1 MYIWSVL
8 VATAIPPQHV
18 YKLGHTLYTG
28 ASLATAWPLLVQY
41 TGTAWPL
48 LVHVLYN
55 KSGHCLY
62 TRGIL
67 LGYFWYTIPVWDA
80 LCSQHFE
87 NGSNNGHVT

>member
-1 MYIWSVL
+1 MHMYIWSVL

-28 ASLATAWPLLVQY
+28 
-41 TGTAWPL
+41 GTAWPL

-62 TRGIL
+62 TGGIL
-67 LGYFWYTIPVWDA
+67 LGYFWYTIYRA
-80 LCSQHFE
+80 TACAQLAHHFTTGLSITCMLYLQLCTF
-87 NGSNNGHVT
+87 VL